1 MNTLILFA
9 LLTVFL
15 IGLVVGAVVGAVV
28 GFVLGHDTA
37 SNNNTD
43 EPLDVYKVEED
54 KWDT

>member
-15 IGLVVGAVVGAVV
+15 IGLVVGAVVG
-28 GFVLGHDTA
+28 FVLGHDAA
-37 SNNNTD
+37 STGRTD